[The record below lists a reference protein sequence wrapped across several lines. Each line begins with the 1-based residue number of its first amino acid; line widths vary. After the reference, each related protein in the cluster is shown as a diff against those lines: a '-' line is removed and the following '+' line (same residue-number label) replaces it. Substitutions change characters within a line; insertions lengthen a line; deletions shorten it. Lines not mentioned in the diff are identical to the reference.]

1 MRYYCL
7 YDFWVI
13 TFDKMFFLLLQKL
26 SLQISYL
33 FFQFYTKYLL
43 RVWWNFPSYMT
54 DLEEKC
60 WSEFSIDN
68 NKNIEKVLQIID
80 K

>member
-1 MRYYCL
+1 
-7 YDFWVI
+7 
-13 TFDKMFFLLLQKL
+13 
-26 SLQISYL
+26 
-33 FFQFYTKYLL
+33 
-43 RVWWNFPSYMT
+43 MT